1 MCSRPVRLH
10 LDALDPAQVAAV
22 AAATP
27 GVSDWL
33 LHTMREQEAQLY
45 LIGDRTE
52 ARRVVSSAHTRLT
65 VYNDHPASSGQG
77 EGAGESGA
85 GAGIARGATTITL
98 LDADAADPAAL
109 AARLGNA
116 VAAAA
121 LTDNPP
127 YPVPGMPADGYP
139 AVEAFDAALAG
150 DLAAVVDA
158 LAARLQAAVA
168 AEAGVRLSSAELY
181 ATRAERTLRT
191 SRGADATGQDTQVM
205 LDLVLIAVE
214 GEREAEMHG
223 EFARRRLAELDIEA
237 IVRLYATYARHTLRA
252 TTPATFRG
260 PVIVSGKAVADI
272 FHHPLGSGLATY
284 SVHSSGQAA
293 FQHISHFTP
302 GGFTSGEEP
311 RGDRLT
317 LISDPLRPFGGETA
331 AFGADGLPLRRLSV
345 IEQGV
350 FVAPWTD
357 ARYAAYLGTAPTGAF
372 GNPTVTPG
380 STPLRELRDGAT
392 GTVYEVAEFSFL
404 DPDPISGDF
413 VAEVKL
419 GYRHDASGTRPIK
432 GGSVAGN
439 LFTAFAD
446 ARLSSETYTDGTYLG
461 PAGMRFGELTV
472 SGD

>member
-1 MCSRPVRLH
+1 MCSRPVSLH
-10 LDALDPAQVAAV
+10 LDALDPAQVGAV

-33 LHTMREQEAQLY
+33 LTTAHEQEAQLY
-45 LIGDRTE
+45 LIGERIE
-52 ARRVVSSAHTRLT
+52 ARRVVSGSRTRLT
-65 VYNDHPASSGQG
+65 VYNDHPVSSGDG
-77 EGAGESGA
+77 SG
-85 GAGIARGATTITL
+85 GGSGGMARGATTITL

-109 AARLGNA
+109 AARLRDA
-116 VAAAA
+116 VAAAE

-127 YPVPGMPADGYP
+127 YPVPGMPTDGYP
-139 AVEAFDAALAG
+139 TVVAYDAALAG

-181 ATRAERTLRT
+181 ATRAARTLRN
-191 SRGADATGQDTQVM
+191 SRGAEAGGQDTQVM
-205 LDLVLIAVE
+205 LDLVLIAGE

-223 EFARRRLAELDIEA
+223 EFTRRRLADLDIEA
-237 IVRLYATYARHTLRA
+237 IVRLYAAYARHTLRA
-252 TTPATFRG
+252 STPATFRG
-260 PVIVSGKAVADI
+260 PVLLSGKAVADM
-272 FHHPLGSGLATY
+272 FNHPLGSLAQDPYTA
-284 SVHSSGQAA
+284 HSSGQAA
-293 FQHISHFTP
+293 YQGISRFTP
-302 GGFTSGEEP
+302 GGFTCGEEP

-317 LISDPLRPFGGETA
+317 LVSDPTRPFGGATA
-331 AFGADGLPLRRLSV
+331 AFGADGLPLRRLSI
-345 IEQGV
+345 IEDGV

-372 GNPTVTPG
+372 SNPTIAPG
-380 STPLRELRDGAT
+380 STPLRALRDGSA

-413 VAEVKL
+413 VAEIKL
-419 GYRHDASGTRPIK
+419 GYRHDASGAHPIK

-439 LFTAFAD
+439 VFSAFAD
-446 ARLSSETYTDGTYLG
+446 ARFSSETYTDGTYLG
-461 PAGMRFGELTV
+461 PAGIRFGELTV